1 MANTLKFGNGQWA
14 TKEGSTLAYND
25 ENGNF
30 KPLPFNF
37 ERDTTATRVNKQG
50 LIEIVTNNEPRI
62 DFLNDSKGALLL
74 EPSRTNKVT
83 TSNDFNGSGWNISNL
98 TVTSNQVISPDG
110 TLNASKLEMTGD
122 GSLRNQSEA
131 FFNNGYAYSI
141 FVKKGNSRYV
151 TIRSAFF
158 TQSFNCGFDL
168 DTLTS
173 EANGKIEDYG
183 NDWYRLS
190 ILKNISGDV
199 DRSGFFY
206 LYLPNSLGSQTSVSG
221 NYIYAYGGQIEDGSY
236 ATSYIPTQGS
246 VVTRV
251 ADVCNGAG
259 NEQVFND
266 SEGVLFAE
274 ISALAD
280 GGSTR
285 RWSISD
291 GSYSNR
297 ITLELDEASNTLKA
311 FVISADTTSYSP
323 SEVLSDITN
332 YNKVAIKYKQ
342 NDFALWINGFEFDVD
357 NSGDT
362 PINLSKM
369 QFADGNGTDAPF
381 YGKTKQLQYFDTA
394 LSNAEL
400 QALTS

>member
-1 MANTLKFGNGQWA
+1 MSNTLKFGNGQWA

-37 ERDTTATRVNKQG
+37 DRDTSATRVNKQG

>member
-14 TKEGSTLAYND
+14 TKEGSTLAYNS

-37 ERDTTATRVNKQG
+37 ERSTSATRVNKEG
-50 LIEIVTNNEPRI
+50 LIEVVSNNEPRI